1 MKRAIRAL
9 LNRAGLDVVR
19 HRPVPPHL
27 ARRAHLLSRFGVTV
41 VLDVGANAG
50 IYGGELRQIGYGGR
64 IVSFEPL
71 SSAFAG
77 LAARAAHDP
86 GWEAVNV
93 ALGASAGEAV
103 LNVAGNSWS
112 SSVRPMLD
120 VHLSAAP
127 ESRYVGTEA
136 VRMETLDAVFGRYV
150 RPDDRVWLK
159 IDTQGH
165 ERDVLAGATASLSR
179 IESVELEMSPVGLYE
194 GEALF
199 TEMYDWLVAQGYACV
214 HLAPGLVDPADERLL
229 SLDGYFHRTVG
240 ADERGRGHSGAGAKS
255 WREDRSTP

>member
-1 MKRAIRAL
+1 MKRALRAL
-9 LNRAGLDVVR
+9 LNRAGIDVVR

-50 IYGGELRQIGYGGR
+50 IYGRELRQIGYRGR

-71 SSAFAG
+71 SSAYAA
-77 LAARAAHDP
+77 LAAHAARDP
-86 GWEAVNV
+86 AWEAVNV

-103 LNVAGNSWS
+103 LNVAANSWS
-112 SSVRPMLD
+112 SSLRPMLD
-120 VHLSAAP
+120 AHLSAAP
-127 ESRYVGTEA
+127 ESRYVGTQT
-136 VRMETLDAVFGRYV
+136 VRMETLDAVFARHV

-165 ERDVLAGATASLSR
+165 ERDVLAGAAASLPR
-179 IESVELEMSPVGLYE
+179 IESIELEMSPVRLYE

-199 TEMYDWLVAQGYACV
+199 TEMYDWLAARGYACV
-214 HLAPGLVDPADERLL
+214 HLEPGLVDPADERLL
-229 SLDGYFHRTVG
+229 SLDGYFHRT
-240 ADERGRGHSGAGAKS
+240 
-255 WREDRSTP
+255 TPA